1 MKTMFKPLGLAAAVA
16 AASAGYSGIVNAQTL
31 ADNSGLGDMA
41 IVPYYTVQ
49 EGFSTGVSVI
59 NTSADTVI
67 VKVRLRRAVDSMDA
81 LDFNVILSPWDVYT
95 GYVQLAGDEFRF
107 YSNDNSCT
115 APIYNGADG
124 TYFVMP
130 DIYRDGAN
138 EGYIEIVAMAAA
150 DSTQPISIAARH
162 SGGVPADCARVRDNF
177 FPADTVLEYGSLADL
192 TTRGVK
198 SSALTHQWT
207 SAAGTA
213 VDPSNYIDAGNVL
226 KVSYFIKDDLSGVE
240 FGNDAVHIAD
250 FMNGPSMTNQKFGI
264 FDGDLQG
271 FDFPDLNG
279 GAPFSAFGLDGS
291 GVPIPGTLATSAVRG
306 SYEALR
312 APSTAGGLGVTSVL
326 NDWSRNSQEQFSVD
340 TDWVV
345 TAPGQYL
352 MVNNFIFQ
360 SVTQDPTVA
369 DCLQGGDPTLPY
381 DPATGANCDFRDIP
395 MTATFTVYDR
405 EEAGITIDEGDLVV
419 SPQPPG
425 EITVDVLDQEV
436 NVIVWGSF
444 DVLGADKTISVP
456 VPAGAQAGWANLAT
470 TPNGAHVQAICGFT
484 GLAPTPSGQPTLV
497 DPMPTTCT
505 EVVNVDT
512 PLVGFVAWQRN
523 FEDLPAANYGRI
535 VKHSYE

>member
-31 ADNSGLGDMA
+31 ADNGGLGDMA

-59 NTSADTVI
+59 NTSAETQI
-67 VKVRLRRAVDSMDA
+67 VKIRLRRALDSMDA

-95 GYVQLAGDEFRF
+95 GYVQLSGDEFRF

-115 APIYNGADG
+115 APIYNGTDG
-124 TYFVMP
+124 QYFVMP
-130 DIYRDGAN
+130 NIYRDGAE

-192 TTRGVK
+192 ATRGVK

-213 VDPSNYIDAGNVL
+213 VDPSNYVDSGNVL
-226 KVSYFIKDDLSGVE
+226 KVSYFIKDDLSGIE

-312 APSTAGGLGVTSVL
+312 APSAAGGLGVTAVL

-360 SVTQDPTVA
+360 SSVQDPDAA
-369 DCLQGGDPTLPY
+369 DCLPGGDPTLAY

-405 EEAGITIDEGDLVV
+405 EEQGITIDEGDLVV

-436 NVIVWGSF
+436 NVIVWGAF

-456 VPAGAQAGWANLAT
+456 VPAGSQAGWANLVT

-484 GLAPTPSGQPTLV
+484 GLAPTPSGQPTLA

-523 FEDLPAANYGRI
+523 FADLPAANYGRI